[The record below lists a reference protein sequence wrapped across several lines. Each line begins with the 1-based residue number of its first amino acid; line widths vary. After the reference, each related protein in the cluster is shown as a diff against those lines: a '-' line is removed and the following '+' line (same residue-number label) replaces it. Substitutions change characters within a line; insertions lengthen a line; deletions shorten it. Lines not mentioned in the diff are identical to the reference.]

1 MYLVEI
7 PIQMELMQICF
18 HGNLH
23 LRYWIIV
30 FVVAHLSTSS
40 SCSLV
45 FVQLWE
51 ISGVLGFG
59 ILDWFSAEFW
69 SGDKWGVKI
78 WNLDWI
84 QVNLSS

>member
-1 MYLVEI
+1 MV
-7 PIQMELMQICF
+7 
-18 HGNLH
+18 N
-23 LRYWIIV
+23 
-30 FVVAHLSTSS
+30 FVK
-40 SCSLV
+40 
-45 FVQLWE
+45 E

-84 QVNLSS
+84 QVNLSSYSV